1 VDPTKTFAASLPGTV
16 VDMENVTLW
25 SFAAGDGTKPKWNG
39 LDSRLLQL
47 NGKPLVPSR
56 SPNYTLPA
64 LEELGA
70 AHVPTELKIPP
81 LTINFLAV
89 DGVVHCKSEM

>member
-1 VDPTKTFAASLPGTV
+1 M
-16 VDMENVTLW
+16 DMDATVTLW

-56 SPNYTLPA
+56 SPNYALPP
-64 LEELGA
+64 LEDLGVA
-70 AHVPTELKIPP
+70 VQPADLKIPP

-89 DGVVHCKSEM
+89 DGVTHCNHAL